1 MLGANPRRIV
11 TRIAATTP
19 ISMNLLLGVGCFS
32 MATISDYLNRIF
44 ILEPELKEFFTNT
57 FSDFKI
63 IEAKSTPIINL
74 D

>member
-1 MLGANPRRIV
+1 
-11 TRIAATTP
+11 
-19 ISMNLLLGVGCFS
+19 